1 VRTRKPASPAPEA
14 PPPPPHAGKPRCVR
28 LRSSGNVRAELARL
42 YRAFRAGTVDA
53 NTARTSGF
61 LLQTIASI
69 IRDELEAEKLE
80 AIEKQIAALSGALK

>member
-1 VRTRKPASPAPEA
+1 VRARKAAPAAPV
-14 PPPPPHAGKPRCVR
+14 PPLPPCGAGKPRGVR
-28 LRSSGNVRAELARL
+28 LRSSANVRAELARL

-80 AIEKQIAALSGALK
+80 AIEKQIAALTGALK